1 MWPLG
6 STSPLARADA
16 RTGKPRQATW
26 PCIPCPDPSRPF
38 QLIVRRPMVRYHTD
52 VPPGMDFSLEELQ
65 VAGIYKKVAWIIGI
79 SVDPRRQNKSTE
91 SLEADVEGLKKY
103 LYRFILFL

>member
-1 MWPLG
+1 
-6 STSPLARADA
+6 
-16 RTGKPRQATW
+16 
-26 PCIPCPDPSRPF
+26 
-38 QLIVRRPMVRYHTD
+38 MVRYHTD

-91 SLEADVEGLKKY
+91 SLEADLEGLKKY